1 MGKKVSYINTEDRSN
16 ARMQYGSDP
25 ARLYGQIRK
34 LEEEIASLRKN
45 GYGSS
50 KRIGLVEEKLDW
62 PNVVII

>member
-1 MGKKVSYINTEDRSN
+1 MGKKVSYINTEDRTNVGRSTEV
-16 ARMQYGSDP
+16 DP

-45 GYGSS
+45 VYGSS
-50 KRIGLVEEKLDW
+50 KRTCPVEEKLDW